1 MCVHRYIHSSLKSR
15 QRRSKDGQ
23 DQVIS
28 SGTGKGGMWWEG
40 TLDGLFSTA
49 HAIYAHKDRK
59 EQGRKG
65 REGDGRGREGRE
77 RERERER
84 WERAIYMS
92 TVITYSIDVGEE
104 WKGESYTLHVFT
116 KQHAIS
122 FSLRCV
128 SDWLL
133 YLLE

>member
-1 MCVHRYIHSSLKSR
+1 MCVHRYIHSSLKWR

-40 TLDGLFSTA
+40 NLDGLLSTA

-59 EQGRKG
+59 EQGRKD
-65 REGDGRGREGRE
+65 REGDGRGRGGERE

-84 WERAIYMS
+84 EMGKGYQR
-92 TVITYSIDVGEE
+92 VGRL
-104 WKGESYTLHVFT
+104 SM
-116 KQHAIS
+116 
-122 FSLRCV
+122 
-128 SDWLL
+128 
-133 YLLE
+133 